1 MTTRV
6 RVEDNGAKR
15 AMRLLKQPR
24 MKLRVGILDAEAK
37 QKHPVHPGVTI
48 GQIAVAH
55 EYGQPWRKPPTPRRS
70 WLFDWLDEEIDQ
82 IAKQL
87 SADTF
92 RVLFGGADERLAL
105 SKRASVYRQQIVDR
119 IRYANPFKGNAEAT
133 IRSKGF
139 DLPLIDS
146 EGFIEAIR
154 WEVVR

>member
-55 EYGQPWRKPPTPRRS
+55 EYGQPWRKPVTPRRS
-70 WLFDWLDEEIDQ
+70 WLWDWFDENVDQ
-82 IAKQL
+82 ITKQL
-87 SADTF
+87 GADTH
-92 RVLFGGADERLAL
+92 RVTMGGEDEWLAL

-146 EGFIEAIR
+146 EEFIEAIR